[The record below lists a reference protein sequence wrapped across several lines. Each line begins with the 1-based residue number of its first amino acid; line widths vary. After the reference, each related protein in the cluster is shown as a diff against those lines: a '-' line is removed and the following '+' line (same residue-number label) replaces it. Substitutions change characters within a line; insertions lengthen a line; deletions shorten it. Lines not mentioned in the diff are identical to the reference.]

1 MQSEHRP
8 VVEPAVRRAGLAL
21 RAATAAYVLT
31 CGVGLA
37 VRRGLLRT
45 DRARWVHHALF
56 VTTAVT
62 TALAVAALAA
72 ARDRAALVLA
82 ASAVPFVALTRV
94 SARTGPHAR
103 VALAAAPAYAAAW
116 LVADRG
122 VVSARARAGAR

>member
-56 VTTAVT
+56 VTTAAS
-62 TALAVAALAA
+62 TALAVVALAVT
-72 ARDRAALVLA
+72 RDRAALALA

-116 LVADRG
+116 LVADR
-122 VVSARARAGAR
+122 ARAGAR